1 MRSSWKTIALHFCA
15 RPKGNRK
22 LRYLLESHPSSLP
35 LSLQP
40 LSFLTDFSL
49 SLCSPP
55 LSRALRAPPVSLLSI
70 RNGSCFS
77 PGDVEVCNPRMQP
90 APRTEGAGVSVRF
103 AKREGQTERSI
114 AWTCFRHPRILLS
127 TYNRPI
133 SAAGARNTVACVR
146 IVMYLRRLEY
156 WTYWCLY
163 TRATVLCAHTS
174 ICNA

>member
-114 AWTCFRHPRILLS
+114 VQFQGVEGCFGRTPVLERQSFFQRGS
-127 TYNRPI
+127 TSTR
-133 SAAGARNTVACVR
+133 GTVHSV
-146 IVMYLRRLEY
+146 
-156 WTYWCLY
+156 
-163 TRATVLCAHTS
+163 
-174 ICNA
+174 